1 MQTVSAIVS
10 YLNANQ
16 PVVVALAGLFAV
28 AVQYALNHFKALG
41 TLSNYIL
48 GLVALPGV
56 ATIALAFSTNVHL
69 AAYPW
74 VAVVGQLLYASYE
87 QLKKNAVN
95 SALKVSTP
103 TVLGEGV

>member
-16 PVVVALAGLFAV
+16 PVVVALAGLLAV
-28 AVQYALNHFKALG
+28 AVQYALNHIRGFS
-41 TLSNYIL
+41 TLTNYIL
-48 GLVALPGV
+48 GLIALPGV

-87 QLKKNAVN
+87 QIKKNAVT

-103 TVLGEGV
+103 VVLGDGV